1 MSDRLEV
8 LHVFYPAAKISD
20 WKLIDAGI
28 RVQAIK
34 KTDGQSGIVHYG
46 TEIITNADRSISAL
60 LGASPGASVSVN
72 IMLEVI
78 KKCFPE
84 LLANPLGRTRMKA
97 MIPTYDEDIKLSV
110 NSERFYAVHQQ
121 ANEILQLT

>member
-1 MSDRLEV
+1 MNGYGTV
-8 LHVFYPAAKISD
+8 L
-20 WKLIDAGI
+20 
-28 RVQAIK
+28 
-34 KTDGQSGIVHYG
+34 YG